1 MLKETYDIGG
11 MHCAACAAAIERVT
25 KKLDGVRSSN
35 VNLVMNRLIIEYDE
49 TKVSDEKIIQK
60 IEKAGFTATHHLG
73 ADAPMPPAQ
82 PRAGLRRRI
91 ILLLLA
97 FVDFLLAM
105 SPTFGLNIPTLPL
118 ILSEWVITS
127 VALIL
132 GKSFFTNGYRALF
145 HANPNMDTLVALSAS
160 ASYIYSCTI
169 MVCQSFGM
177 ALSHP
182 LYFESAAMVIALVSL
197 GKYLET
203 RSSDKTKDALTGLR
217 ALAPDTALRI
227 KNGET
232 QHIKVSEIQIGDH
245 IKIQTGMSAPID
257 GTVIEGTG
265 FMNESMMTGESRP
278 VCKSVGDTVLGA
290 TIALDGALII
300 RAEKVGSDT
309 VFAKIIKFVEDA
321 QGQKAPIARY
331 VDKISRIFVPAVL
344 SIATIAAAAWL
355 FSGSTL
361 AFALNIFTSVLII
374 ACPCALGLATPTA
387 IIVGTGLAATH
398 GILIRSGAALE
409 NTHHIQTVVFDKTG
423 TLTQGNPDVTD
434 ILADDVQQCL
444 QYAASLEANISHPIA
459 HAITQY
465 AEKQHIMPTPIAD
478 FHAIKGKGV
487 SASTPSGN
495 RMLLGNAQLMAEHN
509 IDISK
514 HSHELDKLRAAAK
527 TPVCLAVDQ
536 TMIGVIAIADPIKS
550 DASNAI
556 ATLHQL
562 GIQTVML
569 TGDDPVTAKAIADQ
583 IGIQKVHADVLP
595 TQKAE
600 IIQSIQQ
607 KHKVMMVGD
616 GINDAPALTQADIGC
631 AIGNGSDIAIDS
643 AQIILLN
650 QNLTDV
656 PWAIR
661 LSRKTMTKIKQNLF
675 WAFIYNTLSIPV
687 AAGLLY
693 PAFGILLVPMICAAA
708 MCMSSLFVVTNALSL
723 KRFKS

>member
-35 VNLVMNRLIIEYDE
+35 VNLVMNRLIIEYDD
-49 TKVSDEKIIQK
+49 TKVSDEQIIQK
-60 IEKAGFTATHHLG
+60 IEKAGFTATHHL
-73 ADAPMPPAQ
+73 ATNTETHPAQ
-82 PRAGLRRRI
+82 PHADLRQRI

-105 SPTFGLNIPTLPL
+105 SPTFGLKIPTIPL
-118 ILSEWVITS
+118 IFSEWTITTA
-127 VALIL
+127 ALFI

-160 ASYIYSCTI
+160 ASYLYSCTI
-169 MVCQSFGM
+169 MLLQCFDM

-182 LYFESAAMVIALVSL
+182 LYFESAAMVVALVSL
-197 GKYLET
+197 GKYLEA
-203 RSSDKTKDALTGLR
+203 RSSNKTKDALTGLR
-217 ALAPDTALRI
+217 ALSPDTALRI
-227 KNGET
+227 QNGET
-232 QHIKVSEIQIGDH
+232 QQIKVSEIQIGDL
-245 IKIQTGMSAPID
+245 IKIQTGMSAPVD
-257 GTVIEGTG
+257 GTVIEGSG
-265 FMNESMMTGESRP
+265 FMNESMMTGESKP
-278 VCKSVGDTVLGA
+278 VKKSAGDTVLGA
-290 TIALDGALII
+290 TIAIDGAITI
-300 RAEKVGSDT
+300 RADKIGSDT

-331 VDKISRIFVPAVL
+331 VDQVSRIFVPAVL
-344 SIATIAAAAWL
+344 FIATIAAAAWL
-355 FSGSTL
+355 LSGSTL

-409 NTHHIQTVVFDKTG
+409 NTHLIHTVVFDKTG
-423 TLTQGNPDVTD
+423 TLTQGNADVTD
-434 ILADDVQQCL
+434 IVADDAKKCI

-465 AEKQHIMPTPIAD
+465 AEKQHIDPIPISD

-487 SASTPSGN
+487 SASSASGN
-495 RMLLGNAQLMAEHN
+495 HILLGNAKLMAEHN

-514 HSHELDKLRAAAK
+514 LNHELEQMRADAK

-536 TMIGVIAIADPIKS
+536 TLIGVIAIADPIKS
-550 DASNAI
+550 DSSKAVSM
-556 ATLHQL
+556 LHQL
-562 GIQTVML
+562 GIHTVML
-569 TGDDPVTAKAIADQ
+569 TGDDPVTAKTIADQ
-583 IGIQKVHADVLP
+583 IGIHDVHAGILP

-643 AQIILLN
+643 AQIILMN
-650 QNLTDV
+650 PNLTDV

-661 LSRKTMTKIKQNLF
+661 LSRKTMAKIKQNLF
-675 WAFIYNTLSIPV
+675 WAFIYNTLSIPI

-723 KRFKS
+723 KRFK